1 MSEELWSFSHLIVTL
16 ATPKLLTLDN
26 KNKKDFILYCA
37 RLIVSLATPKLL
49 TLDNESKKSLFPL
62 YCTRLIVSLQK
73 ILLFV

>member
-37 RLIVSLATPKLL
+37 RLIVSLASPKLL
-49 TLDNESKKSLFPL
+49 TLDNKNKKDFIL
-62 YCTRLIVSLQK
+62 YCARLIVTLH
-73 ILLFV
+73 